1 MNPPPYDREHL
12 APLTSQA
19 AIEERVQLLIG
30 RAARRQIW
38 LLFLDDEDRQLPLLV
53 PVQDPPSQPA
63 EDDDRKFAGLLA
75 QIKDQTNARGLIAV
89 LERFGGAT
97 LTPADSAWARMLA
110 DAASLSPLRLH
121 GLLLSH
127 ARGVR
132 WIAPDDYVISRS
144 EAAGTA

>member
-19 AIEERVQLLIG
+19 AIEERVRLLIG

-38 LLFLDDEDRQLPLLV
+38 LLFLDDQDRQLPLLI

-63 EDDDRKFAGLLA
+63 EDDDRRFAGLLA
-75 QIKDQTNARGLIAV
+75 HIRDQTDARGFVAV
-89 LERFGGAT
+89 LERFGGLT
-97 LTPADSAWARMLA
+97 LTPADSAWARMLT

-132 WIAPDDYVISRS
+132 WIAPDDYVMVRS
-144 EAAGTA
+144 KAADTA